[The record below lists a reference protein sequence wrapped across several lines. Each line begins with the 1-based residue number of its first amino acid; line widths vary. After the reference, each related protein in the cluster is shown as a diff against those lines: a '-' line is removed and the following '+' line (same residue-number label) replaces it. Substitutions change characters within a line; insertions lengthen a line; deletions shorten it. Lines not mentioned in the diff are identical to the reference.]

1 VEGEGRPAEVR
12 ELVAA
17 RVDALKVGLAAAV
30 AGVVKATPGATI
42 DESRA
47 AVAAAIAALE
57 GDAGA
62 DGNKVTGAVSSLTS
76 TVSEGVS
83 RGQEFLSEE
92 LQELQERPAEVRHLL
107 SLLFSP
113 RTSPHSLST
122 PSPGR
127 KRGTAPFL
135 NGSAASV

>member
-1 VEGEGRPAEVR
+1 M
-12 ELVAA
+12 AA
-17 RVDALKVGLAAAV
+17 RVDVLKLELAAAV

-57 GDAGA
+57 GDGGA

-92 LQELQERPAEVRHLL
+92 LQELQERPAEVRALPCNCNT
-107 SLLFSP
+107 LFRQSARSRNQP
-113 RTSPHSLST
+113 R
-122 PSPGR
+122 
-127 KRGTAPFL
+127 
-135 NGSAASV
+135 SA

>member
-1 VEGEGRPAEVR
+1 MEGERRPAEVR

-17 RVDALKVGLAAAV
+17 RVDVLKLELAAAV

-57 GDAGA
+57 GDGGA

-92 LQELQERPAEVRHLL
+92 LQELQERPAEVRALPCNCNT
-107 SLLFSP
+107 LFRQSARSRNQP
-113 RTSPHSLST
+113 R
-122 PSPGR
+122 
-127 KRGTAPFL
+127 
-135 NGSAASV
+135 SA